1 MPVPR
6 LFDIRRPST
15 ASTVE
20 VMITSVNGM
29 SPIRKRPEKII
40 RFSQRR
46 MISRA
51 VTLLRPAG
59 RREGPGG
66 RREPGVEHVRVAL
79 EPARA
84 ALGARARRRPG
95 ARLV

>member
-6 LFDIRRPST
+6 LFDMRRPSA
-15 ASTVE
+15 ASTVD

-29 SPIRKRPEKII
+29 SPSRKSPEKII

-51 VTLLRPAG
+51 VTLTS
-59 RREGPGG
+59 PG
-66 RREPGVEHVRVAL
+66 
-79 EPARA
+79 
-84 ALGARARRRPG
+84 
-95 ARLV
+95 

>member
-15 ASTVE
+15 ASTVD
-20 VMITSVNGM
+20 VMITSVNGT
-29 SPIRKRPEKII
+29 SPSRKRPEKII

-51 VTLLRPAG
+51 VTLTS
-59 RREGPGG
+59 PG
-66 RREPGVEHVRVAL
+66 
-79 EPARA
+79 
-84 ALGARARRRPG
+84 
-95 ARLV
+95 